1 MSIRHAALLLIPAL
15 ALVAL
20 GQDTVIKKVP
30 ARYTSPASGPEMYQA
45 YCASCHGPKGLGD
58 GPVAPY
64 LKSALPNLTTLTR
77 ENKGTFPTLRVSQV
91 IRGEVSVKTHGIAE
105 MAVWGPVFLSLDQ
118 SQEPVVRMRV
128 ANLAKHIEGLQ
139 AK

>member
-1 MSIRHAALLLIPAL
+1 MSIRLAALLLIPAL
-15 ALVAL
+15 ALVVL
-20 GQDTVIKKVP
+20 GQDPVIKKIP
-30 ARYTSPASGPEMYQA
+30 ARYISPASGSEMYQS

-64 LKSALPNLTTLTR
+64 LKSAMPNLSTLTR
-77 ENKGTFPTLRVSQV
+77 ENKGSFPTLRVSQV
-91 IRGEVSVKTHGIAE
+91 IRGEVSVKTHGVPE

-118 SQEPVVRMRV
+118 SQEPVVRIRV
-128 ANLAKHIEGLQ
+128 ANLANYIESLQ

>member
-1 MSIRHAALLLIPAL
+1 MSIRFAALLLFPAL

-20 GQDTVIKKVP
+20 AQDPVIKKVP
-30 ARYTSPASGPEMYQA
+30 ARQTSPVSGSEMYQA

-64 LKSALPNLTTLTR
+64 LKSAMPDLTTLTR
-77 ENKGTFPTLRVSQV
+77 ENKGSFPAQRVAQV
-91 IRGEVSVKTHGIAE
+91 IRGEVPVKTHGVPE
-105 MAVWGPVFLSLDQ
+105 MAVWGPIFLSLDH
-118 SQEPVVRMRV
+118 SQEPMVRLRV
-128 ANLAKHIEGLQ
+128 SHLTKHIEGLQ

>member
-1 MSIRHAALLLIPAL
+1 MSIRLAALLLIPAL

-20 GQDTVIKKVP
+20 GQDPVIKTIP
-30 ARYTSPASGPEMYQA
+30 ARYISPASGSEMYQS

-64 LKSALPNLTTLTR
+64 LKSAMPNLSTLTR
-77 ENKGTFPTLRVSQV
+77 ENKGSFPTLRVSQV
-91 IRGEVSVKTHGIAE
+91 IRGEVSVKTHGVPE

-118 SQEPVVRMRV
+118 SQEPVVRIRV
-128 ANLAKHIEGLQ
+128 ANLANYIETLQ

>member
-1 MSIRHAALLLIPAL
+1 MSIRSAALLLFPAL

-20 GQDTVIKKVP
+20 AQDPVITKIP
-30 ARYTSPASGPEMYQA
+30 ARQTSPVSGSEMYQA

-64 LKSALPNLTTLTR
+64 LKSALPDLTTLAKQ
-77 ENKGTFPTLRVSQV
+77 NQGTFPAQRVAQV
-91 IRGEVSVKTHGIAE
+91 IRGEVSVKTHGVPE
-105 MAVWGPVFLSLDQ
+105 MTVWGPIFLSLDH
-118 SQEPVVRMRV
+118 SQEPMVRLRV
-128 ANLAKHIEGLQ
+128 SHLTKHIEGLQ